1 MLNDEIREIT
11 AQIIDNQISL
21 NKKMDELIKIMSNL
35 TNTIVKYDEQYQ
47 NEIVDN
53 LTK

>member
-21 NKKMDELIKIMSNL
+21 NKKMDELIKIKSNL
-35 TNTIVKYDEQYQ
+35 KNTIVKYDEQYQ
-47 NEIVDN
+47 KEIVDK

>member
-1 MLNDEIREIT
+1 MCRDERMG
-11 AQIIDNQISL
+11 
-21 NKKMDELIKIMSNL
+21 KMDELIKIMSNL

-53 LTK
+53 LTKQE

>member
-11 AQIIDNQISL
+11 AQIIDNQIYL

>member
-35 TNTIVKYDEQYQ
+35 TNTIVKYGEQYQ
-47 NEIVDN
+47 SEIVDN

>member
-21 NKKMDELIKIMSNL
+21 NKKMDKLIKIMSNL

-53 LTK
+53 VTK

>member
-1 MLNDEIREIT
+1 MMNDELREIA
-11 AQIIDNQISL
+11 AQIIDNQMAL
-21 NKKMDELIKIMSNL
+21 NKKIDELIKITSNL

-47 NEIVDN
+47 NEIVDS